1 MGHCLSQ
8 PILVDLN
15 INVQIRNSWTLS
27 FLCNLYTLEA
37 LLTSKSLCEI
47 DTKTQLPMW
56 TPQTQKLKIPAD
68 EKNFVHSNLTLL
80 IEGCIKYTENQAS
93 NKEKICASSLRALG
107 FIV

>member
-1 MGHCLSQ
+1 
-8 PILVDLN
+8 
-15 INVQIRNSWTLS
+15 
-27 FLCNLYTLEA
+27 
-37 LLTSKSLCEI
+37 
-47 DTKTQLPMW
+47 MW